1 LPIKYGA
8 DHRRAERILLEAA
21 ERRTVSIAELGS
33 EALQEMQRRYLMKP
47 ADMRP
52 KVYYRLTDNWV
63 ELTVRFIAHH
73 HAIRDLK
80 DALSGDILVRSK
92 RKGSAWRRPRSRSRG
107 CRCSRSTTGGVSPL
121 GSG

>member
-80 DALSGDILVRSK
+80 DALSRDILAALEAEGIGVA
-92 RKGSAWRRPRSRSRG
+92 SATIEVAGLPPLTIDDGRR
-107 CRCSRSTTGGVSPL
+107 
-121 GSG
+121 